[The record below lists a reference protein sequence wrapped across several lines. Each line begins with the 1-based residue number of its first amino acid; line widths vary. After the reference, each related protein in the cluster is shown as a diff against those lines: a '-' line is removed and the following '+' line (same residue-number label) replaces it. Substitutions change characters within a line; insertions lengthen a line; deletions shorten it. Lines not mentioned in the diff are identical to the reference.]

1 MIGQYDITDPRTLTC
16 EFCDQE
22 AAGRVRV
29 DLYGGALMVCMA
41 CYELL
46 RNSQSKPYSR
56 VMDKFS
62 MKSRGHHVSI
72 KQARFTTYMARIG
85 R

>member
-22 AAGRVRV
+22 VAGRVRV
-29 DLYGGALMVCMA
+29 DLYGGALMVCMS
-41 CYELL
+41 CYEVLQAS
-46 RNSQSKPYSR
+46 RSKPYSR
-56 VMDKFS
+56 VMDKFAIRS
-62 MKSRGHHVSI
+62 VGYLANVK
-72 KQARFTTYMARIG
+72 MARMA

>member
-29 DLYGGALMVCMA
+29 DLYGGALMVCES
-41 CYELL
+41 CYEVLQAS
-46 RNSQSKPYSR
+46 RAHPYSR
-56 VMDKFS
+56 VMDKYS
-62 MKSRGHHVSI
+62 MLACGYNVSRKI
-72 KQARFTTYMARIG
+72 ARITA
-85 R
+85 RRSR

>member
-1 MIGQYDITDPRTLTC
+1 MIGQYEITDPRTRPC

-22 AAGRVRV
+22 AAGRIMVE
-29 DLYGGALMVCMA
+29 LHGGSLMVCQA

-46 RNSQSKPYSR
+46 RANRSKPYSR
-56 VMDKFS
+56 VIDRFS
-62 MKSRGHHVSI
+62 MRACGHHASI
-72 KQARFTTYMARIG
+72 KQARINAYMARIG

>member
-22 AAGRVRV
+22 VAGRVRV
-29 DLYGGALMVCMA
+29 DLYGGALMVCQA

-46 RNSQSKPYSR
+46 RNSQSKPYSK
-56 VMDKFS
+56 VMDKFAMRS
-62 MKSRGHHVSI
+62 VGYLANVKI
-72 KQARFTTYMARIG
+72 AKINAYMG
-85 R
+85 RVWR

>member
-1 MIGQYDITDPRTLTC
+1 MINQYDITDPRTRPC

-22 AAGRVRV
+22 ANGRVRV
-29 DLYGGALMVCMA
+29 ELYGGGLMVCMA

-46 RNSQSKPYSR
+46 HNSQSKPYSR

-62 MKSRGHHVSI
+62 MRSTGHHASI
-72 KQARFTTYMARIG
+72 KKARWTDYMARIG

>member
-16 EFCDQE
+16 EFCDQQ
-22 AAGRVRV
+22 AAGRVMV
-29 DLYGGALMVCMA
+29 ELSCGSLMVCEA

-46 RNSQSKPYSR
+46 RDMRSKPYSK

-62 MKSRGHHVSI
+62 MRACGYHSSRKI
-72 KQARFTTYMARIG
+72 ARMWR
-85 R
+85 

>member
-1 MIGQYDITDPRTLTC
+1 MTISEFEITDPRHLPC

-22 AAGRVRV
+22 AAGRVMV
-29 DLYGGALMVCMA
+29 ELHGGSLMVCRA

-46 RNSQSKPYSR
+46 LTTRTKPYSK

-62 MKSRGHHVSI
+62 MRACGYHINRK
-72 KQARFTTYMARIG
+72 MARLG
-85 R
+85 RR

>member
-22 AAGRVRV
+22 VAGRVRV
-29 DLYGGALMVCMA
+29 DLYGGALMVCQA

-46 RNSQSKPYSR
+46 RNSRSKPYSR
-56 VMDKFS
+56 VMDKFAIRS
-62 MKSRGHHVSI
+62 VGYLANVK
-72 KQARFTTYMARIG
+72 MARMA